1 MKKVKNWVLYLGVR
15 LSVTLLRWTPRALAY
30 VICRRI
36 AALIWRVDSK
46 HRAIGMT
53 NLGIAFP
60 ERSVGWRRRVLLD
73 SFLHLGE
80 LAVEL
85 SRIPAMQRGEVRR
98 RAPYEEG
105 RGLENYLKAK
115 NSETGVLFVTAHISA
130 WEFLPAAHAAGGYP
144 LSFLVRRLDNP
155 WLDRWSRRIR
165 CKFGNGVLD
174 KRQSIRKVMS
184 LIRGGGDVG
193 FLLDQN
199 VMEREGIYA
208 PLFGRP
214 AATSSSV
221 AALALRTGAPVVLG
235 FLCPRARPGFFRIR
249 FYPPLRARQEA
260 EAEGEILRLTTLI
273 NDRIE
278 EVIREFPAYWLWGHR
293 RFQTQAGGRSPY
305 L

>member
-1 MKKVKNWVLYLGVR
+1 M
-15 LSVTLLRWTPRALAY
+15 
-30 VICRRI
+30 
-36 AALIWRVDSK
+36 
-46 HRAIGMT
+46 
-53 NLGIAFP
+53 
-60 ERSVGWRRRVLLD
+60 D

-85 SRIPAMQRGEVRR
+85 SRIPAMRRGEVRR

-105 RGLENYLKAK
+105 RGLDNYLKAK

-208 PLFGRP
+208 PFLRP
-214 AATSSSV
+214 SCRDQLKRGGPGCSEPELLSCWV
-221 AALALRTGAPVVLG
+221 FCVRGPGPVFSG
-235 FLCPRARPGFFRIR
+235 FVFIPR
-249 FYPPLRARQEA
+249 
-260 EAEGEILRLTTLI
+260 
-273 NDRIE
+273 
-278 EVIREFPAYWLWGHR
+278 
-293 RFQTQAGGRSPY
+293 
-305 L
+305 